1 MQFIDTHSHLYA
13 DKLKPDLDAV
23 IERAR
28 KVLSH
33 VFLPNIN
40 ISSIGPMNALTERAP
55 DFFFPMMGLHPCHVK
70 EDYKA
75 VLEQMEAEFDA
86 GKYYGVGETGLDLY
100 WDKSLFAEQKES
112 LRVHCRWARE
122 MDLPLILHGRDATP
136 ELIELIGEEQD
147 GRLKGIFHCFVD
159 GVEEAARIKDLGFLM
174 GIGGVVTYKNSGLA
188 ETCAKLDLADLVLET
203 DSPYL
208 PPTPHRGKRNESSY
222 IPIIARKI
230 SDAKGI
236 TIPEVARVTNANAL
250 RLFGL
255 LEATEV

>member
-1 MQFIDTHSHLYA
+1 M
-13 DKLKPDLDAV
+13 DAV
-23 IERAR
+23 IERAQ
-28 KVLSH
+28 KALSH
-33 VFLPNIN
+33 VFLPNI
-40 ISSIGPMNALTERAP
+40 SLDSVQAMNDLTAKAP

-70 EDYKA
+70 EDYKS
-75 VLEQMEAEFDA
+75 VLEQMEVEFA
-86 GKYYGVGETGLDLY
+86 QGKYFGVGETGLDLH
-100 WDKSLFAEQKES
+100 WDKSLFAEQKDS

-122 MDLPLILHGRDATP
+122 MGLPLILHGRAATP

-159 GVEEAARIKDLGFLM
+159 GVEEAAKIKDLGFLM

-188 ETCAKLDLADLVLET
+188 ATCAQLDLADLVLET

-208 PPTPHRGKRNESSY
+208 PPVPHRGKRNESSY

-236 TIPEVARVTNANAL
+236 TIPEVARATNENAL
-250 RLFGL
+250 RLFGM
-255 LEATEV
+255 LETAGS